1 MLKVDDDGC
10 DWLTT
15 KTLID
20 LVQDWDIREDKAFLA
35 LVCGSEGISLRF
47 TRLLNPSDGNDVVS
61 HIWVSRSLLP
71 RRTDIARY
79 TWKPS
84 TYLPAGKT
92 TKLS

>member
-1 MLKVDDDGC
+1 MLEVDDGC

-15 KTLID
+15 KTFRD
-20 LVQDWDIREDKAFLA
+20 LVQDWYIREDKAILT

-47 TRLLNPSDGNDVVS
+47 IRLLNPSDGNNVVS
-61 HIWVSRSLLP
+61 HIWVSRSPLP

-84 TYLPAGKT
+84 TYLPAAKT
-92 TKLS
+92 AKLS